1 LQFFLK
7 SIQEA
12 LPLLLV
18 GVDVIRGIPS
28 PGTELVEV
36 LGDTH
41 PSLLEVEEL
50 VAHDLDESIGNVG
63 FAELGLESFS
73 SHYLAFGL
81 HGTDVL
87 PPCTRCSS

>member
-28 PGTELVEV
+28 LDSKLVEV

-41 PSLLEVEEL
+41 LSLLEVEEL
-50 VAHDLDESIGNVG
+50 VAHDLDESVGNVG

-81 HGTDVL
+81 HGMDVL